1 MPTPQNGQTH
11 SIRRQTPAKYF
22 NLFDHFVGL
31 GVKELMIEIL
41 NLNNVA
47 SLMPAIILK
56 RT

>member
-11 SIRRQTPAKYF
+11 SIRRQKPAKYF